1 MNITAEMIGFL
12 ITGIAAFL
20 GCLVSVST
28 LQSRS
33 KEEREKEDAWKGNVT
48 NTLTRLETR
57 QQVMNEQLS
66 KYQQSLSDLTATLT
80 QHTAE
85 LSVVGIVARRAD
97 EVSKKAATDLAEV
110 KTDVRNLDSRI
121 TRLEK

>member
-1 MNITAEMIGFL
+1 MSITAETVSFFIS
-12 ITGIAAFL
+12 IAGAFL
-20 GCLVSVST
+20 GGLIAISNW
-28 LQSRS
+28 QRASRED
-33 KEEREKEDAWKGNVT
+33 KEKEDVWKGSIT

-121 TRLEK
+121 IRLEK

>member
-1 MNITAEMIGFL
+1 MNITAEMVGFL
-12 ITGIAAFL
+12 ITGVAAFL

>member
-1 MNITAEMIGFL
+1 MNITAEMVGFL
-12 ITGIAAFL
+12 ITGVAAFL

-57 QQVMNEQLS
+57 QQVMNEQLG

-121 TRLEK
+121 TKLEK

>member
-1 MNITAEMIGFL
+1 MNITAEMVGFL
-12 ITGIAAFL
+12 ITGVAAFL

-57 QQVMNEQLS
+57 QQVMNEQLG

-110 KTDVRNLDSRI
+110 KTDVKNLDSRI
-121 TRLEK
+121 TKLER

>member
-1 MNITAEMIGFL
+1 MNITAEMVSFFIS
-12 ITGIAAFL
+12 IAGAFL
-20 GCLVSVST
+20 GGLIAVSNW
-28 LQSRS
+28 QRANR
-33 KEEREKEDAWKGNVT
+33 EERDKEDAWKSTIT

-66 KYQQSLSDLTATLT
+66 KYQQSLSDLNATMT
-80 QHTAE
+80 QHTSE

-110 KTDVRNLDSRI
+110 KTDVKNLDSRI
-121 TRLEK
+121 TKLEK

>member
-33 KEEREKEDAWKGNVT
+33 KEEREKEDVWKGNVT

>member
-1 MNITAEMIGFL
+1 MNITAEMVGFL
-12 ITGIAAFL
+12 ITGVAAFL

-66 KYQQSLSDLTATLT
+66 KYQQSLSGLTATLT

>member
-1 MNITAEMIGFL
+1 MNITAEMVGFL
-12 ITGIAAFL
+12 ITGVAAFL

-57 QQVMNEQLS
+57 QQVMNKQLS

>member
-1 MNITAEMIGFL
+1 MNITAEMVGFL
-12 ITGIAAFL
+12 ITGVAAFL

-33 KEEREKEDAWKGNVT
+33 KEDREKEDAWKGNVT

>member
-1 MNITAEMIGFL
+1 MNITAEMVSFFISIIGAF
-12 ITGIAAFL
+12 IGGFIAISNWQRA
-20 GCLVSVST
+20 
-28 LQSRS
+28 SR
-33 KEEREKEDAWKGNVT
+33 EERDKEDTWKSTIT

-57 QQVMNEQLS
+57 QQVMNEQLG

-97 EVSKKAATDLAEV
+97 ETSKKAATDLAEV
-110 KTDVRNLDSRI
+110 KTDVKNLDSRI

>member
-1 MNITAEMIGFL
+1 MNITAEMVGFL
-12 ITGIAAFL
+12 ITSTAAFL

-33 KEEREKEDAWKGNVT
+33 KEDRDKEDAWKSTIT

-110 KTDVRNLDSRI
+110 KTDVKNLDSRI
-121 TRLEK
+121 TKLEK

>member
-1 MNITAEMIGFL
+1 MNITAEMVSFFVS
-12 ITGIAAFL
+12 IAGAFL
-20 GCLVSVST
+20 GGLIAISNW
-28 LQSRS
+28 QRASRED
-33 KEEREKEDAWKGNVT
+33 KEKEDAWKGSIT

-66 KYQQSLSDLTATLT
+66 TYQQSLAEVVSTVGK
-80 QHTAE
+80 HTSE
-85 LSVVGIVARRAD
+85 LAVVGIVARRAD

-110 KTDVRNLDSRI
+110 KTDVKSLDSRI

>member
-1 MNITAEMIGFL
+1 MSITAEMVSFFISIVG
-12 ITGIAAFL
+12 AFL
-20 GCLVSVST
+20 GGLIAISNW
-28 LQSRS
+28 QRASRED
-33 KEEREKEDAWKGNVT
+33 KEKEDAWKGSIT

-110 KTDVRNLDSRI
+110 RTDVKNLDSRI

>member
-1 MNITAEMIGFL
+1 MNITAEMVGFL
-12 ITGIAAFL
+12 ITGVATFL

>member
-1 MNITAEMIGFL
+1 MNITAEMVGFL

>member
-1 MNITAEMIGFL
+1 MNITAEMVGFL

-33 KEEREKEDAWKGNVT
+33 KEDRDKEDAWKSTIT

-57 QQVMNEQLS
+57 QQVMNEQLG

-121 TRLEK
+121 TKLEK

>member
-1 MNITAEMIGFL
+1 MNITAEMVSFFVSIIG
-12 ITGIAAFL
+12 AFI
-20 GCLVSVST
+20 GGFVAISNW
-28 LQSRS
+28 QRANR
-33 KEEREKEDAWKGNVT
+33 EERDKEDAWKSTIT

-57 QQVMNEQLS
+57 QQVMNEQLG

-97 EVSKKAATDLAEV
+97 ETSKKAATDLAEV
-110 KTDVRNLDSRI
+110 KTDVKSLDSRI

>member
-1 MNITAEMIGFL
+1 MNITAEMVGFL
-12 ITGIAAFL
+12 ITGVAAFL

-110 KTDVRNLDSRI
+110 KTDVKNLDSRI

>member
-1 MNITAEMIGFL
+1 MNITGDMIHLFAS
-12 ITGIAAFL
+12 IISAFL
-20 GCLVSVST
+20 GALVAVST

-33 KEEREKEDAWKGNVT
+33 KEDRDKEDSWKSTIT

-57 QQVMNEQLS
+57 QQVMNEQLG

-110 KTDVRNLDSRI
+110 KTDVKNLDSRI
-121 TRLEK
+121 TKLEK

>member
-12 ITGIAAFL
+12 ITGITAFL

-80 QHTAE
+80 QHAAE

-97 EVSKKAATDLAEV
+97 EVSKKTATDLAEV

>member
-1 MNITAEMIGFL
+1 MNITAEMVGFL
-12 ITGIAAFL
+12 ITGVAAFL

-33 KEEREKEDAWKGNVT
+33 KEERGKGNVT

>member
-1 MNITAEMIGFL
+1 MNITAEMVGFL
-12 ITGIAAFL
+12 ITGVAAFL

-57 QQVMNEQLS
+57 QQVMNEQLG

-110 KTDVRNLDSRI
+110 KTDVRNLDTRI

>member
-1 MNITAEMIGFL
+1 MNITAEMVGFL
-12 ITGIAAFL
+12 ITGVAAFL

-57 QQVMNEQLS
+57 QQVMNDQLS

>member
-1 MNITAEMIGFL
+1 MNITAEMVGFL

-121 TRLEK
+121 TKLEK

>member
-1 MNITAEMIGFL
+1 MNITAEMVSFFIS
-12 ITGIAAFL
+12 IAGAFL
-20 GCLVSVST
+20 GGLIAVSNW
-28 LQSRS
+28 QRANR
-33 KEEREKEDAWKGNVT
+33 EERDKEDAWKSTIT

-66 KYQQSLSDLTATLT
+66 KYQQSLSDLNATMT
-80 QHTAE
+80 QHTSE

-97 EVSKKAATDLAEV
+97 ETSKKAATDLAEV
-110 KTDVRNLDSRI
+110 KTDVKNLDSRI

>member
-1 MNITAEMIGFL
+1 MNITAEMVGFL

-97 EVSKKAATDLAEV
+97 EV
-110 KTDVRNLDSRI
+110 
-121 TRLEK
+121 

>member
-1 MNITAEMIGFL
+1 MNITAEMVGFL
-12 ITGIAAFL
+12 ITGTAAFL

-33 KEEREKEDAWKGNVT
+33 KEDRDKEDAWKSTIT

-110 KTDVRNLDSRI
+110 KTDVKNLDSRI
-121 TRLEK
+121 TKLEK

>member
-1 MNITAEMIGFL
+1 MNITAEMVSFFISIIGAF
-12 ITGIAAFL
+12 IGGFIAISNWQRA
-20 GCLVSVST
+20 
-28 LQSRS
+28 SR
-33 KEEREKEDAWKGNVT
+33 EERDKEDMWKSTIT

-57 QQVMNEQLS
+57 QQVMNEQLG

-97 EVSKKAATDLAEV
+97 ETSKKAATDLAEV
-110 KTDVRNLDSRI
+110 KTDVKNLDSRI

>member
-1 MNITAEMIGFL
+1 MNITAEMVGFL
-12 ITGIAAFL
+12 ITGVAAFL

-97 EVSKKAATDLAEV
+97 EDSKKAATDLAEV